1 MSEIQTLPRSS
12 YLKTCR
18 AEARLL
24 RERLDHVTTPALREK
39 LLEIVKQL
47 EGKRP
52 VIDGWY

>member
-39 LLEIVKQL
+39 LLEMVKGL

-52 VIDGWY
+52 VIDSWY